1 MCLCCYERWQRFS
14 QRFSAELRT
23 FHADVKEAKA
33 KLDRLEERLNE
44 VESQKKEV
52 TSVVEDAERRIHIQK
67 NSTSAEIFHLK
78 GKF

>member
-1 MCLCCYERWQRFS
+1 MIGFLQRS
-14 QRFSAELRT
+14 SAELDT

-33 KLDRLEERLNE
+33 KLDRLEEKLDE

-52 TSVVEDAERRIHIQK
+52 TSVVEDAERRIQMQK
-67 NSTSAEIFHLK
+67 NSTRAEIFHLS